1 MKLDYDF
8 NAKAIERDTQDIYLS
23 MEIAATAAARK
34 AGARLQQ
41 LARSN
46 IASTGFGSNWTQ
58 NLKVNVYPISGESL
72 RPTIWMYHRIRY
84 AGVFE
89 TGETI
94 YGLMIVPTRNVPERN
109 GRPMRAREYRISV
122 GGLIPIRTRRGRL
135 LLVAEQPSGQNLPFR
150 SRVMYVGVTSVNV
163 PKKFNLEAITEQVA
177 ADFDNLYF
185 SNLVV

>member
-1 MKLDYDF
+1 MLF
-8 NAKAIERDTQDIYLS
+8 RSIEQDTKEIYLS

-41 LARSN
+41 LGRAN
-46 IASTGFGSNWTQ
+46 IAAAGGGFGSNWTQ
-58 NLKVNVYPISGESL
+58 NLKVNVYPLSGESL

-94 YGLMIVPTRNVPERN
+94 HGLMIVPTRNAPEKN
-109 GRPMRAREYRISV
+109 GRPMRAREYRVSV
-122 GGLIPIRTRRGRL
+122 GALIPIRTRRGRL
-135 LLVAEQPSGQNLPFR
+135 LLVAEQPTGQDLPFR

-177 ADFDNLYF
+177 ADFDQLYF